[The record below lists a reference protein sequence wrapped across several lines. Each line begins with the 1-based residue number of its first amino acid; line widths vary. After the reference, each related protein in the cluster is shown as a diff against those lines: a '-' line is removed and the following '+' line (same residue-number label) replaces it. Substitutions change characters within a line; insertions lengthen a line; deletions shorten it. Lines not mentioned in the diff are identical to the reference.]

1 MSQKTIGNVKEA
13 TSSSLHCLFFCSLWI
28 GMEFVLPAHA
38 ELNVS
43 GLTFTTLY
51 ETEDSQGM
59 LDGLWKMAP

>member
-1 MSQKTIGNVKEA
+1 
-13 TSSSLHCLFFCSLWI
+13 
-28 GMEFVLPAHA
+28 MEFVLPAHA

-59 LDGLWKMAP
+59 LDGLWKTAP